1 MEAPRMYRRGFT
13 LVELAIVLALVSVLA
28 TLALPS
34 YQSVVR
40 KSRRAEAQAMLVEAA
55 LRQERWRADHA
66 DYARTTVDIGVA
78 GPQDRSARYYRIEVV
93 DSTSTTFKVRAEA
106 VAGLGQEHDR
116 QGGVGCSLLQIDQS
130 GVRLP
135 VGCW

>member
-1 MEAPRMYRRGFT
+1 MEAPRMRCTGFT
-13 LVELAIVLALVSVLA
+13 LVELAIVLALVAVLA

-34 YQSVVR
+34 YQGVVR
-40 KSRRAEAQAMLVEAA
+40 KSRRVEAQAMLLDMA
-55 LRQERWRADHA
+55 LRQERWRTDHSE
-66 DYARTTVDIGVA
+66 YARTAADIGAA
-78 GPQDRSARYYRIEVV
+78 GPQDRSVRYYRIEIV

-130 GVRLP
+130 RVRLP